1 MAAGGTV
8 EESYKKRRGP
18 SDATDYSSTQAP
30 ATQKYAEGRRPH
42 PSDERLEPG
51 GERGS
56 DEATGIASVDPKSQ
70 ATPTRG
76 TSGTDPMPR
85 ANPESE

>member
-1 MAAGGTV
+1 M
-8 EESYKKRRGP
+8 EHDRKPRGP

-51 GERGS
+51 GPRGT
-56 DEATGIASVDPKSQ
+56 DQDTGIADVDRDGAEAGGSEQ
-70 ATPTRG
+70 TDIGATKGDR
-76 TSGTDPMPR
+76 
-85 ANPESE
+85 